1 MNIRTR
7 ESLTGARALAAQVLE
22 AGGTITEAARAA
34 GVSRPTIYAWMKRSH
49 DFPRHIPETVAAA
62 SLARKSETNI
72 LARLAFGAIAQILS
86 NDQLPAGVRAR
97 VALAVL
103 ERGNVDSSTWG
114 VPEPALERDAEL
126 PKPPVAALTAEARKL
141 YTFTPPL
148 NTSLTPTLPATQSQT
163 TENNPK
169 NVPSTALDPPG
180 SDVSPEKESLY
191 TAA

>member
-7 ESLTGARALAAQVLE
+7 ESLTGARALAAHVLE
-22 AGGTITEAARAA
+22 SGGTITEAARAA
-34 GVSRPTIYAWMKRSH
+34 GVSRPTIYAWIKRSP
-49 DFPRHIPETVAAA
+49 DFPHHIPETIAAA
-62 SLARKSETNI
+62 GLARKSETNI

-86 NDQLPAGVRAR
+86 NDTLPAGVRAR

-141 YTFTPPL
+141 YTFTPPV
-148 NTSLTPTLPATQSQT
+148 NTQT
-163 TENNPK
+163 TTPPPANSPQLNEKESLPPQTNPES
-169 NVPSTALDPPG
+169 PTAT
-180 SDVSPEKESLY
+180 DVNPEKESLY